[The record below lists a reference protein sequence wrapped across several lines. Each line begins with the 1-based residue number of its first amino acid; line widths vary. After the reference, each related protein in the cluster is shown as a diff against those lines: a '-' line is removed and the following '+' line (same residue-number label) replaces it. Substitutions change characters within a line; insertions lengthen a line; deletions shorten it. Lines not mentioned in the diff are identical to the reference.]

1 MIKRIFDIIFSLLG
15 LIITMP
21 LLISV
26 CILIWLQDFASP
38 FYIASRVGKDGKVF
52 KMIKL
57 RSMTVNAD
65 RVGVDSTS
73 ANDPRITAIGKFIRS
88 YKLDELSQLWN
99 VLKGDMSLVGP
110 RPNVPRSVAVYTEL
124 EKGLLKVKPGITD
137 LASIVFSDEGEILQD
152 SQDPDFDYD
161 QLIRPWKSRLG
172 LLYVETNSLALDIKL
187 IFLTGITIISRE
199 TALSGVQKLLSE
211 LGADDQLKHVARR
224 QEKLMPFLPPGAKA
238 IIWSR

>member
-1 MIKRIFDIIFSLLG
+1 MIKRVFDIIVSLLG

-21 LLISV
+21 LLIPV

-38 FYIASRVGKDGKVF
+38 FYIAPRVGKDGKVF

-65 RVGVDSTS
+65 RVRVDSTS
-73 ANDPRITAIGKFIRS
+73 ANDPRITAIGKFIRA

-99 VLKGDMSLVGP
+99 VLIGDMSLVGP
-110 RPNVPRSVAVYTEL
+110 RPNVPRAVAVYTEL
-124 EKGLLKVKPGITD
+124 EKELLKVKPGITD
-137 LASIVFSDEGEILQD
+137 FASIVFSDEGEILKD
-152 SQDPDFDYD
+152 SQDPDFDYN

-187 IFLTGITIISRE
+187 IFLTGIAIISRE

-211 LGADDQLKHVARR
+211 LGADDQLQHVARR

-238 IIWSR
+238 IVWSR